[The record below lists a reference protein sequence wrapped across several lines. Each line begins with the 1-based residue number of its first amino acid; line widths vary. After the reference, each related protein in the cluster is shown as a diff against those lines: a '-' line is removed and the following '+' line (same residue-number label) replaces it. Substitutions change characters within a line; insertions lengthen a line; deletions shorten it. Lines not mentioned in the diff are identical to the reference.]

1 MPIFFYRGKEV
12 YFTNSQCLFLNM
24 VLSICDKTN
33 FSVELSHKLRNA
45 CDYVVDYQSITL
57 DEYNWLKENS
67 IFLK

>member
-12 YFTNSQCLFLNM
+12 YFTNKQCLFLNRILG
-24 VLSICDKTN
+24 VYDKSK

-45 CDYVVDYQSITL
+45 CDYVIEYQSITL
-57 DEYNWLKENS
+57 DEYTWLKDNS